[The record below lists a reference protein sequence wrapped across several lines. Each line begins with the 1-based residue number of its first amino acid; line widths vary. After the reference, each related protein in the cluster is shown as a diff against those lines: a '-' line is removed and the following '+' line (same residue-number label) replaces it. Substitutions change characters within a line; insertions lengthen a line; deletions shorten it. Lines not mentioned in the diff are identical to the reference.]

1 MKAKPLIV
9 RNLDV
14 GDVSFDSDLG
24 SWNVTRAIRDCAAGK
39 HAAYPFDV
47 AKVLLRN
54 QAVEVDEAK
63 VKAMVADIARLKD
76 APPLIFV
83 VERSLAWLIDG
94 HHRLRALARL
104 HFKEGAAFLIE
115 EEHADPYRVWFNGER
130 IAPWR
135 RR

>member
-1 MKAKPLIV
+1 MVIKPS
-9 RNLDV
+9 R
-14 GDVSFDSDLG
+14 
-24 SWNVTRAIRDCAAGK
+24 W
-39 HAAYPFDV
+39 
-47 AKVLLRN
+47 
-54 QAVEVDEAK
+54 DEAK
-63 VKAMVADIARLKD
+63 IETMVADIARLKD

-83 VERSLAWLIDG
+83 TERSRAWLIDG

-115 EEHADPYRVWFNGER
+115 EEHADPYSVWFNGER